1 MPGEETRALTPARAG
16 AGAVFSVSPRLP
28 HSGGATSPDSQ
39 LSHVDDG
46 RTARPGG
53 SLVPAAPAPWSH
65 LRAPG
70 RCPGAQVYKGWS
82 SRAE

>member
-53 SLVPAAPAPWSH
+53 SLVPAAPAPLESPPRSWT
-65 LRAPG
+65 LPG
-70 RCPGAQVYKGWS
+70 GAGV
-82 SRAE
+82 